1 MRKPLKLALL
11 LISSLLLSVGCTGPE
26 KKADDGGL
34 SNRPTRSQ
42 IRQITALPLEVY
54 ADTITVQQFR
64 RVCDVMAR
72 NLVLQAFVTRAS
84 RPPVVTIRKLENKAD
99 IEIDESIFQE
109 TIRVKLIENSRGLIL
124 FRDDASYRDI
134 IVEKAR
140 QNSGEIQVTLTDSM
154 VETRTVDRIR
164 EREFDGGNLSASFG
178 KNEGAKNIEHE
189 RKVEM
194 LQEATVKSKVA
205 AADYFLRGI
214 IYQINERHANRP
226 EEGMSYFQYQFR
238 VVDARNGIIVWEKM
252 LSSKMEGTYSIPT
265 GGGGLDDDQGAAPAG
280 WPTGQGT
287 IGNVQ
292 PNPNA
297 ATAPPPEQGVS
308 NNQPAAQAL
317 PGGQGQPASP
327 FQNQ

>member
-1 MRKPLKLALL
+1 MHKLFKLVL
-11 LISSLLLSVGCTGPE
+11 FVLSSLLLSTGCTTGRD
-26 KKADDGGL
+26 KNADMDL

-42 IRQITALPLEVY
+42 IRQITALPLEIY

-72 NLVLQAFVTRAS
+72 NLVLQSFVTHAS

-99 IEIDESIFQE
+99 IEIDESIFQQ

-164 EREFDGGNLSASFG
+164 EREFDGGSLSASFG

-194 LQEATVKSKVA
+194 MQEATVKSKVA

-214 IYQINERHANRP
+214 IYQINERHAHRP

-238 VVDARNGIIVWEKM
+238 VVDARSGIIVWEKM
-252 LSSKMEGTYSIPT
+252 LSNKMEGSYSIPT
-265 GGGGLDDDQGAAPAG
+265 GGALNDDQGVAPAG

-287 IGNVQ
+287 IGKVQ
-292 PNPNA
+292 PNPGA
-297 ATAPPPEQGVS
+297 AAAPDPGTFNP
-308 NNQPAAQAL
+308 QPATQAQ
-317 PGGQGQPASP
+317 PGAQEQPVNP